1 MSTERSNHGSA
12 SPPFRPTFVSRP
24 LGPVPGAGRPSLAPE
39 GLVPSALPGTGGNG
53 AIWTPPV
60 DIEETEDAWIVEADL
75 PGAERGDINVA
86 ARGNEVLVSGEI
98 ERERKGILRRRT
110 RRTGEFEL
118 RVTVPGEAD
127 GDRVDASLKH
137 GVLTV
142 RIPKPEQARPRR
154 IEVQSGGEDEPAE
167 HASRSA

>member
-1 MSTERSNHGSA
+1 MALPVHRYV
-12 SPPFRPTFVSRP
+12 PPSSVGRWDPFQELDDLHSR
-24 LGPVPGAGRPSLAPE
+24 LE
-39 GLVPSALPGTGGNG
+39 GLVQSALPGTGSNG

-75 PGAERGDINVA
+75 PGAERGDINVEA
-86 ARGNEVLVSGEI
+86 QGNEVLVSGDI
-98 ERERKGILRRRT
+98 KERERKGILRRRT
-110 RRTGEFEL
+110 RRAGEFEL

-142 RIPKPEQARPRR
+142 RIPKPEQERARR
-154 IEVQSGGEDEPAE
+154 IEVQSGGEDKPAE
-167 HASRSA
+167 QASGSA